1 MILQALKNMY
11 PKASEKV
18 LRAVMKDLE
27 KCRGKNMSTLE
38 LADWIGKLVTAH
50 TIEETLKIDKEDD
63 SKPSQVG
70 DESSFAITEGSDE
83 GNN

>member
-27 KCRGKNMSTLE
+27 KFRGKNMSTEE

-50 TIEETLKIDKEDD
+50 TIQEALRIDKEDD
-63 SKPSQVG
+63 SEPSQVG

-83 GNN
+83 GND